1 MSIVELFNVVTEEGR
16 YRIGYIEDGWTQ
28 EFICNAGSPS
38 EAMMLTQNYLGNIGN
53 VSYIE
58 KE

>member
-1 MSIVELFNVVTEEGR
+1 MSVLELFEVVTKKGR
-16 YRIGYIEDGWTQ
+16 YRVGYIEDGWTQ

-38 EAMMLTQNYLGNIGN
+38 EAMMLTQNFLGNISN

-58 KE
+58 QE

>member
-1 MSIVELFNVVTEEGR
+1 MSVLELFGVVTEKGR

-28 EFICNAGSPS
+28 EFICNAETPS
-38 EAMMLTQNYLGNIGN
+38 EAMMLTQNFLGNIAN

-58 KE
+58 QE